1 MTPRTQVAAALV
13 LLLAACSRRPDV
25 PILGYHSVSDATD
38 GFTVSEA
45 DFASHLD
52 ALQRGGF
59 HTVTLHEW
67 LAHEDR
73 GTALPE
79 RPIVLTFDDGFED
92 AYSTVLPALRKRGM
106 RGSFFVVTSL
116 VAPDPAHR
124 LVRGE
129 DGGQRRY
136 LVWPEVRALAA
147 AGMEIGSHGESHL
160 RLSDLDRARVLGEL
174 TRSKQALDQ
183 ALGSPVEMLAYP
195 YNSVRRWIVPLAR
208 ESGYRAAVAGRAHG
222 NGDRFTLYRTG
233 VYRGMTADQVLAELR

>member
-1 MTPRTQVAAALV
+1 MRTKNLIAAALL
-13 LLLAACSRRPDV
+13 LLLAACSRRPDIA
-25 PILGYHSVSDATD
+25 ILGYHSISGATD
-38 GFTVSEA
+38 GFTVSES
-45 DFASHLD
+45 DFRSHLD
-52 ALQRGGF
+52 ALQHGGF

-67 LAHEDR
+67 LAHEER

-92 AYSTVLPALRKRGM
+92 AYSTVLPALRERGM
-106 RGSFFVVTSL
+106 RATFFVVTSL
-116 VAPDPAHR
+116 VGVDPAHR

-129 DGGQRRY
+129 EGSERRY

-147 AGMEIGSHGESHL
+147 AGMEIGSHGERHL
-160 RLSDLDRARVLGEL
+160 RLADLDRAQVLGEL
-174 TRSKQALDQ
+174 TRSKQTLDQ
-183 ALGSPVEMLAYP
+183 ALGSPVEVFAYP

-222 NGDRFTLYRTG
+222 NGDRFTLYRAG